1 MTDPKMPE
9 IVFGGAGPAAAAG
22 STDAA
27 GLAWPRPGALPP
39 GLMMQIMR
47 AAFAQLTEDP
57 AARERYGD
65 PRQGGTLVQ
74 SWRVAQ
80 LLGSPPPVCLL
91 SAEQPRVTGA
101 GVSRLVLVPVDELVR
116 LVGTAQNYRAR
127 VGTQLFL
134 FDGRTGHAVYSTA
147 ADLAGTVI
155 TYRDSWGDDSFL
167 CREHNAAGVAARRA
181 GDAWQ
186 VTADELTRVLVAA
199 FISPAVWAKM
209 TGQPGLSTLAELR
222 ASDLWSFFRL
232 RETARDDSDPT
243 YVPVTLESA
252 VLAGDATMQL
262 YCYENGEI
270 SSADLRLRRSWVLGD
285 RVASKPSATDIAA
298 SWLATVVPAADRTRL
313 GPLIGQLRSL
323 RFDERLRANSQR
335 PEWRATEAARLASAY
350 LGLTDDSFTLAA
362 DLTFLTVETVT
373 DADGTAWTSIRM
385 SLG

>member
-1 MTDPKMPE
+1 M
-9 IVFGGAGPAAAAG
+9 
-22 STDAA
+22 
-27 GLAWPRPGALPP
+27 
-39 GLMMQIMR
+39 
-47 AAFAQLTEDP
+47 
-57 AARERYGD
+57 
-65 PRQGGTLVQ
+65 
-74 SWRVAQ
+74 
-80 LLGSPPPVCLL
+80 
-91 SAEQPRVTGA
+91 
-101 GVSRLVLVPVDELVR
+101 
-116 LVGTAQNYRAR
+116 
-127 VGTQLFL
+127 
-134 FDGRTGHAVYSTA
+134 
-147 ADLAGTVI
+147 
-155 TYRDSWGDDSFL
+155 
-167 CREHNAAGVAARRA
+167 AARRA

-186 VTADELTRVLVAA
+186 GTADELTRVLVAA

-209 TGQPGLSTLAELR
+209 PGQPGLSTLAELR

-298 SWLATVVPAADRTRL
+298 SWLATGVPAADRTRL